1 MIFWNILYE
10 CEFCINERS
19 GEKIKI
25 SNKIL
30 IAKGPKERYVIDG
43 FELDEI
49 TKENHFSDVR
59 SELKNLLIA
68 ITKEFSQKI
77 NENNYKVK
85 YV

>member
-30 IAKGPKERYVIDG
+30 IAKGPKERYLIDG

-49 TKENHFSDVR
+49 TKEKTSYSNIIEIIDKFPSF
-59 SELKNLLIA
+59 LKAMQLLLI
-68 ITKEFSQKI
+68 TL
-77 NENNYKVK
+77 
-85 YV
+85 